1 MPAAKFA
8 RGVHQHL
15 ISTVNEHIAEYIFEI
30 DPRES
35 FTTAT
40 RYDSIDALITAVEA
54 LPPVPPV
61 ADEPVA
67 EEPVTAG
74 FQQVVDENFNILRQ
88 QMQQVMERLSRLE
101 NRGASTSSNV

>member
-40 RYDSIDALITAVEA
+40 RYDSIDALVTAVEA

-61 ADEPVA
+61 EDT

-88 QMQQVMERLSRLE
+88 QMEQVMKRLSRLE
-101 NRGASTSSNV
+101 NMGASSSNNA